1 MKRRIFAI
9 GMTALSVVAIV
20 ALGSVGACSRAR
32 EGRAPGPQDGAGSGW
47 VTPPQIDSAART
59 ASGLSVRGR
68 AAPQGRVVLR
78 AAGGTAYAVG
88 ADANGRFDL
97 EVRAP
102 VNDTLFMVETQNGQD
117 ASPAPYQMLVSRDP
131 AGPTALL
138 GPGAP
143 TRRLDRAGPLDV
155 VDSDGHALLASGRA
169 APGST
174 VAVSVAGRDPVQAH
188 VRPDGR
194 WSLNLTTEGAGPA
207 EIVVAGRRYAY
218 PGPALGSGSG
228 GALAVVSNPQGW
240 SVSWPVAP
248 RSRQGSWF
256 PAG

>member
-9 GMTALSVVAIV
+9 GITALAVFA
-20 ALGSVGACSRAR
+20 SVGACSRAP
-32 EGRAPGPQDGAGSGW
+32 EGRAPEAQTSAGW
-47 VTPPQIDSAART
+47 VTPPQIERVERT

-97 EVRAP
+97 QVRAP
-102 VNDTLFMVETQNGQD
+102 ASDTLFMVETQNGQD
-117 ASPAPYQMLVSRDP
+117 ALPAPYQMLVSRDP

-143 TRRLDRAGPLDV
+143 TKRMDRAGPLDV
-155 VDSDGHALLASGRA
+155 VDSDGHALVASGRA

-174 VAVSVAGRDPVQAH
+174 VAVSVAGREPVQAH
-188 VRPDGR
+188 VGPDGR
-194 WSLNLTTEGAGPA
+194 WSLALTSEGAGAA

-218 PGPALGSGSG
+218 PGPALGSGAG
-228 GALAVVSNPQGW
+228 DGLALASNPQGW
-240 SVSWPVAP
+240 SVSWPVPP

>member
-1 MKRRIFAI
+1 MKRRIFVI
-9 GMTALSVVAIV
+9 GMTALT
-20 ALGSVGACSRAR
+20 ALCGAAACSPAP
-32 EGRAPGPQDGAGSGW
+32 EGRAPEAQLGAGW
-47 VTPPQIDSAART
+47 VKPPQIETVERT
-59 ASGLSVRGR
+59 GSGLSVRGR

-97 EVRAP
+97 QVRSPA
-102 VNDTLFMVETQNGQD
+102 NDTLFMVETQDGQD

-138 GPGAP
+138 SPGAP
-143 TRRLDRAGPLDV
+143 TRRLDPAGPLDV

-169 APGST
+169 APGSS
-174 VAVSVAGRDPVQAH
+174 VAVSVAGREPVQ
-188 VRPDGR
+188 VRVGADGR
-194 WSLNLTTEGAGPA
+194 WRLALTSEGAGAA

-218 PGPALGSGSG
+218 PGPALGRG
-228 GALAVVSNPQGW
+228 GGEGLAMVSNPQGW
-240 SVSWPVAP
+240 SVSWPVEP

>member
-1 MKRRIFAI
+1 MKRRIFVI
-9 GMTALSVVAIV
+9 GMTVLAG
-20 ALGSVGACSRAR
+20 LGGVACSPAPQ
-32 EGRAPGPQDGAGSGW
+32 GRAPEAQAAAGW
-47 VTPPQIDSAART
+47 VTPPQIEAVERT
-59 ASGLSVRGR
+59 AAGLTVRGR

-97 EVRAP
+97 QVRSPA
-102 VNDTLFMVETQNGQD
+102 NDTLFLVETQDGQD
-117 ASPAPYQMLVSRDP
+117 ASPAPYRMLVSHDP

-138 GPGAP
+138 SPGAP
-143 TRRLDRAGPLDV
+143 TKRLDPAGPLDV

-169 APGST
+169 TAGSS
-174 VAVSVAGRDPVQAH
+174 VAVSVAGRAPTQ
-188 VRPDGR
+188 VRVGADGR
-194 WSLNLTTEGAGPA
+194 WSLVLTNEGAGAA

-218 PGPALGSGSG
+218 PGPALGAGG
-228 GALAVVSNPQGW
+228 GAGGGDGLAMVSNPQGW
-240 SVSWPVAP
+240 SVSWPVPP

>member
-1 MKRRIFAI
+1 MKRRILAI
-9 GMTALSVVAIV
+9 GMATLVATAGVT
-20 ALGSVGACSRAR
+20 ACSPAP
-32 EGRAPGPQDGAGSGW
+32 EGRGPTPQDGGGSGW
-47 VTPPQIDSAART
+47 VAPPQIESVGRT
-59 ASGLSVRGR
+59 AAGLSVSGR

-88 ADANGRFDL
+88 ADAGGRFDL
-97 EVRAP
+97 QVRAP
-102 VNDTLFMVETQNGQD
+102 ANDTLFMVETQNGQD

-138 GPGAP
+138 AAGAP

-174 VAVSVAGRDPVQAH
+174 VAVSVAGREPVQ
-188 VRPDGR
+188 VRVGTDGR
-194 WSLNLTTEGAGPA
+194 WSRTLTTEGAGA
-207 EIVVAGRRYAY
+207 ADIVVTGRHYAY
-218 PGPALGSGSG
+218 PGPVLGSG
-228 GALAVVSNPQGW
+228 GAGASGGGLAIVSNPQGW

>member
-9 GMTALSVVAIV
+9 GMTALAV
-20 ALGSVGACSRAR
+20 LGGVGACSPAP
-32 EGRAPGPQDGAGSGW
+32 EGRAPAPQDSAGPGW
-47 VTPPQIDSAART
+47 VTPPQIESVQRT

-78 AAGGTAYAVG
+78 AVGGTAYAVG
-88 ADANGRFDL
+88 ADAGGRFDL
-97 EVRAP
+97 QVRAP
-102 VNDTLFMVETQNGQD
+102 ANDTLFMVETQNGQD

-131 AGPTALL
+131 TGPAALL

-169 APGST
+169 TPGSA
-174 VAVSVAGRDPVQAH
+174 VAVSVAGRRPVEA
-188 VRPDGR
+188 RAGADGR
-194 WSLNLTTEGAGPA
+194 WSLTLTTDGAGAA
-207 EIVVAGRRYAY
+207 EIIVAGRRYNY
-218 PGPALGSGSG
+218 PGPVLGNASG
-228 GALAVVSNPQGW
+228 GGLAIVSNPQGW
-240 SVSWPVAP
+240 SVSWPVEP

>member
-9 GMTALSVVAIV
+9 CMTALAVLGGVA
-20 ALGSVGACSRAR
+20 ACSPAP
-32 EGRAPGPQDGAGSGW
+32 EGRAPEAQLGAGW
-47 VTPPQIDSAART
+47 VSPPQIESVERT

-97 EVRAP
+97 QVRSPA
-102 VNDTLFMVETQNGQD
+102 NDTLFMVETQDGQD

-138 GPGAP
+138 SPGAP
-143 TRRLDRAGPLDV
+143 TRRLDPAGPLDV

-188 VRPDGR
+188 VGADGR
-194 WSLNLTTEGAGPA
+194 WSLALTSEGAGAA

-218 PGPALGSGSG
+218 PGPVMGSGSG
-228 GALAVVSNPQGW
+228 GGLAMVSNPQGW
-240 SVSWPVAP
+240 SVSWPVEP